1 MFAQLA
7 LDWLRAEKEHN
18 PDDWENRP
26 FDRGAITVAIDR
38 VYQVITGDIAWRDA
52 SPGDRAI
59 WKSRIADVPMFE
71 RAWRRDG
78 KPKPPLVGSDPD
90 NAFAELIRL
99 ARTSQGRPFDDDPMN
114 QVTPRRRPGS
124 VGRIEQGRSYRWWH
138 FYDTWPDCTK
148 AEPLSGGGPQLVKDL
163 FINANVGMRFLT
175 NLERAGLN
183 LEQRFVIT
191 CVSATLSS
199 IEALAW
205 ASDRVRVEFSMGSNP
220 ALPPLLVRDLFRGVE
235 LASAKR
241 RPIILV
247 PRQNLFVRVYV
258 KEPPPADLPPFD
270 LVVDVEG
277 MLVIEG

>member
-1 MFAQLA
+1 MNPLFAQLA
-7 LDWLRAEKEHN
+7 LDWLRAEKEH
-18 PDDWENRP
+18 DWKDRPINR
-26 FDRGAITVAIDR
+26 GEITVAIDR

-52 SPGDRAI
+52 SPGDKAI
-59 WKSRIADVPMFE
+59 WKSRIAEVPMFE

-78 KPKPPLVGSDPD
+78 KPKPHSVGADPD

-99 ARTSQGRPFDDDPMN
+99 ARTTNGRPFDDDPMN
-114 QVTPRRRPGS
+114 QVTPRRRQS
-124 VGRIEQGRSYRWWH
+124 GRLEQGRSYRWWH
-138 FYDTWPDCTK
+138 YYDTWPDCTK
-148 AEPLSGGGPQLVKDL
+148 ASALEGGATQLVRNL
-163 FINANVGMRFLT
+163 FGNANVGMRFLT
-175 NLERAGLN
+175 NVEHGGLN
-183 LEQRFVIT
+183 LEHRFVIT

-205 ASDRVRVEFSMGSNP
+205 ASDRIRVAFEIGGRP
-220 ALPPLLVRDLFRGVE
+220 AIPEIFVRDLFRGVE

-247 PRQNLFVRVYV
+247 PRQNLNVHVFV

-277 MLVIEG
+277 MLVIE